1 MYNGLCTGCDLLW
14 VSTRVFVKHTV
25 GFCVVSCSV
34 VGSVV
39 VYCGLQ
45 WDVSGLYSGLCI
57 TFLVV
62 GFIKGVLEAHSG
74 FCGVSWSAVGSAGVG
89 CRVQCCLAVG
99 KRCKLDQVYQFS
111 EILTVCK
118 GLDVAL
124 LLGELV

>member
-1 MYNGLCTGCDLLW
+1 
-14 VSTRVFVKHTV
+14 
-25 GFCVVSCSV
+25 
-34 VGSVV
+34 
-39 VYCGLQ
+39 
-45 WDVSGLYSGLCI
+45 
-57 TFLVV
+57 V